1 MRGYAMKCLVPIPRE
16 YADHLKRQGET
27 GMGYQVVSVTLKD
40 GKHFDQVLTSE
51 GCVIQVRGHRDV
63 PFAPDDVASVKVN
76 HKRWNFRQQHI
87 DPKALQVN
95 L

>member
-1 MRGYAMKCLVPIPRE
+1 MKCLVSIPGE
-16 YADHLKRQGET
+16 YADRLKGQGET
-27 GMGYQVVSVTLKD
+27 GMGYQVVSVTLKN

-63 PFAPDDVASVKVN
+63 PFASDDVASVDVN

-87 DPKALQVN
+87 DPKAFQLN